1 MAFCQR
7 KQGVVFADADI
18 GAGVEFC
25 TTLTHDDGARADQL
39 AAKHLHTEHLGLGIA
54 PISRRAAAFFVCH
67 DSCSLCGNR
76 ANQQLSELLT
86 VTLTFLIVLT
96 TAHFENGD
104 LVVFTMCHDRDTH
117 CCAGHQG
124 CANLQFCAASDCQNL
139 VDHNFLAY
147 IRSNLFYFNFFAS
160 SNFVLFATSF
170 YDRVHNNLLKM
181 LRERISAEPAII
193 TQVNQNTKQSTKL
206 AKDLGLRSFWLSIM
220 RALNRAH
227 VLQATHTQ
235 KSSPVA
241 IIAQDMREVDQ
252 VIAQRLDSGV
262 PLVGQVSRYIISAG
276 GKRLRPALLL
286 LMCGALGFKGA
297 QRFNL
302 AAVVEFIHTA
312 TLLHDDVVD
321 DSSLRRGNAT
331 ANETFGNPASVLVG
345 DFLYSRAFQMMVD
358 AQNMRIMEI
367 LADATNI
374 IAEGEV
380 MQLMNMHNAALNE
393 AGYLQVIR
401 SKTAKLFEASARVG
415 AILAGADA
423 TTEAACADYGQA
435 LGTAFQVIDDVLD
448 YTGDAA
454 VMGKNLG
461 DDLREGKTTLPLIA
475 AMQRGTADQRE
486 LIQTAIETGRIDLID
501 QVVAIVSA
509 TGALDVA
516 RDAAASEAHRAIAA
530 AQQLPDNEHTRC
542 LIQLAAQLLE
552 RQA

>member
-1 MAFCQR
+1 M
-7 KQGVVFADADI
+7 
-18 GAGVEFC
+18 
-25 TTLTHDDGARADQL
+25 H
-39 AAKHLHTEHLGLGIA
+39 
-54 PISRRAAAFFVCH
+54 
-67 DSCSLCGNR
+67 
-76 ANQQLSELLT
+76 
-86 VTLTFLIVLT
+86 
-96 TAHFENGD
+96 
-104 LVVFTMCHDRDTH
+104 
-117 CCAGHQG
+117 
-124 CANLQFCAASDCQNL
+124 
-139 VDHNFLAY
+139 
-147 IRSNLFYFNFFAS
+147 
-160 SNFVLFATSF
+160 
-170 YDRVHNNLLKM
+170 
-181 LRERISAEPAII
+181 
-193 TQVNQNTKQSTKL
+193 
-206 AKDLGLRSFWLSIM
+206 
-220 RALNRAH
+220 
-227 VLQATHTQ
+227 ATHTL
-235 KSSPVA
+235 KSSPLA

-252 VIAQRLDSGV
+252 VIAHRLDSGV

-276 GKRLRPALLL
+276 GKRLRPVLLL

-321 DSSLRRGNAT
+321 DSALRRGNAT

-358 AQNMRIMEI
+358 AQSMRIMEV

-380 MQLMNMHNAALNE
+380 MQLMNMHNAALDE

-423 TTEAACADYGQA
+423 KTEAACADYGQA

-448 YTGDAA
+448 YTGDAT

-475 AMQRGTADQRE
+475 AMQRGDATQRE
-486 LIQTAIETGRIDLID
+486 LIQTAIETGNIDLID
-501 QVVAIVSA
+501 QVVAVVSS

-516 RDAAASEAHRAIAA
+516 REAAASEARRAITAA
-530 AQQLPDNEHTRC
+530 EQLPDNEHTRC

-552 RQA
+552 RQS